1 MNHHD
6 HVALIRDGVRDVA
19 GPDGV
24 SPAASVWADL
34 GSGSGAFTL
43 ALADLLGA
51 GATIHSVDR
60 DRGALREQERALH
73 AAFPDIDVQF
83 HHADFTRPLNLPPL
97 DGIVMANALHF
108 VADQRPVVARLRA
121 YLKTGGRFVLVE
133 YDTDRGNRW
142 VPFPLSFP
150 AWQRVARDSGF
161 QTTRLLASR
170 PSRFLGAIYA
180 ALSE

>member
-6 HVALIRDGVRDVA
+6 HVALIRDGVRDPVA
-19 GPDGV
+19 PEGV
-24 SPAASVWADL
+24 SPVAPVWADV

-60 DRGALREQERALH
+60 DRGALHAQARVLH
-73 AAFPDIDVQF
+73 SAFPEIEARF
-83 HHADFTRPLNLPPL
+83 HPADFTRPLDLPPL

-108 VADQRPVVARLRA
+108 VADQRSVVALLRT
-121 YLKTGGRFVLVE
+121 YLKPGGRFVLVE
-133 YDTDRGNRW
+133 YDTNRGNRW
-142 VPFPLSFP
+142 VPHPLSFP
-150 AWQRVARDSGF
+150 AWQRLACASGF
-161 QTTRLLASR
+161 QTTRLLSSR
-170 PSRFLGAIYA
+170 PSRFLGSIYA